1 MYGLITKIIATA
13 GKRDAL
19 LEILLTASS
28 SMSGC
33 LSYVVARDKT
43 DTDALWV
50 TEVWQS
56 QEAHQASLTLP
67 SMQEAINQGRPLI
80 AEFAQRFETEPSG
93 GHGLAA
99 S

>member
-1 MYGLITKIIATA
+1 MYGLITKIIATT
-13 GKRDAL
+13 GKRDTL
-19 LEILLTASS
+19 IEILLTASS

-43 DTDALWV
+43 DAHALWV

-56 QEAHQASLTLP
+56 QEAHQASLALP
-67 SMQEAINQGRPLI
+67 SVQEAISQGRPLI